1 MDTRYVT
8 KILKDYH
15 DEKISSKETI
25 KKLEEATPLDL
36 YMSEVALIEE
46 GFSGKELARISQIFL
61 QLVQGFSRNVL
72 QNIESDHPIRKLV
85 EEHEKVKSLL
95 LTIETH
101 MKNEDIETDME
112 STVKYFITTLNELEK
127 HFDREEDV
135 IFPRL
140 NDLKKVGRTI
150 LLEEEHGEIL
160 EMRDELQEALKEGT
174 VDTEDV
180 KEILFDI
187 ITDIRMHTFFESD
200 MLYPTALEILDDW
213 EEIKK
218 ESDKIGYCK
227 FEPM

>member
-85 EEHEKVKSLL
+85 EEHERVKSLL